1 MWREHPQH
9 KGYVGPGFHAGL
21 KPSCFSG
28 EGSLFCIPYLCT
40 YLVLHRATAPALLAR
55 PNSWVVQHWAA
66 GSVTCCFDGAVA
78 WWGGDGRSRSAA
90 FSEAMLGNQFVLL
103 LLESCSHLNFANDI
117 CVFILPCLQH
127 AVLFI
132 ASILARH
139 MMTNLASV
147 CKMGKRNGTEF
158 RSTVRMQDVVNVT
171 SAKKKISKI
180 SKIEVTH
187 TV

>member
-1 MWREHPQH
+1 
-9 KGYVGPGFHAGL
+9 
-21 KPSCFSG
+21 
-28 EGSLFCIPYLCT
+28 
-40 YLVLHRATAPALLAR
+40 
-55 PNSWVVQHWAA
+55 
-66 GSVTCCFDGAVA
+66 
-78 WWGGDGRSRSAA
+78 
-90 FSEAMLGNQFVLL
+90 MLGNQFVLL

-139 MMTNLASV
+139 MMTNVASV

-171 SAKKKISKI
+171 SAKKRYQKYQKLR
-180 SKIEVTH
+180 
-187 TV
+187 